1 MQVLTRLGCH
11 LQCIT
16 RGGEPPSSLLACSLT
31 IPFPHPNT
39 SILICTSQAGSTVT
53 KKPCQQ
59 QFPRGQ
65 MDDQPPA
72 LASWLPQMATQQRPG
87 HHSATASVSAGCTSE
102 TTFQESGGP
111 YPLLP
116 APLILLKAGAV
127 LMLDVRGIVLSHA
140 GAFPL

>member
-16 RGGEPPSSLLACSLT
+16 RGLEPPSSLLACSLT

-39 SILICTSQAGSTVT
+39 STLICTSQAGSTVT

-59 QFPRGQ
+59 QFPCGGT
-65 MDDQPPA
+65 DDRPPA
-72 LASWLPQMATQQRPG
+72 LASWLPTDGYPAQAGPPEC
-87 HHSATASVSAGCTSE
+87 HCYVSAVCTSE

-111 YPLLP
+111 YPFLT
-116 APLILLKAGAV
+116 APLILLKAVAV
-127 LMLDVRGIVLSHA
+127 LMLDVHGIILSHA